1 MKHKEARTDMT
12 YTAVSVL
19 TTGATKVSLSTGI
32 AGKEYMMVSNTGA
45 YPCWIGDSTVT
56 ATNGYQINPKG
67 AYDFGLCTPLFN
79 FYVVSGTATTLG
91 VFQT

>member
-12 YTAVSVL
+12 YSAVSV
-19 TTGATKVSLSTGI
+19 TVTSQKISLSTGM
-32 AGKEYMMVSNTGA
+32 AGKEYMMISNTGSKA
-45 YPCWIGDSTVT
+45 CWIGDSTVT

-67 AYDFGLCTPLFN
+67 AYDFGLCTPLFA
-79 FYVVSGTATTLG
+79 FYVVSGSNTTLG

>member
-1 MKHKEARTDMT
+1 MRHKEARTDMV
-12 YTAVSVL
+12 YTAVSVTGTAVKVSL
-19 TTGATKVSLSTGI
+19 TTGMS
-32 AGKEYMMVSNTGA
+32 GKEYMMVSNTGSYA
-45 YPCWIGDSTVT
+45 CWIGDSTVT
-56 ATNGYQINPKG
+56 ATNGYQINPRG